1 MKKPT
6 VFLSLRGR
14 NAAVAIFK
22 PKAWHPGTK
31 PGRNGVRQKGSPVVS
46 GQEHAST
53 KKHTNFLKEYKKEA

>member
-31 PGRNGVRQKGSPVVS
+31 PGRNGVRQPGKVV
-46 GQEHAST
+46 QRHAFT
-53 KKHTNFLKEYKKEA
+53 KKHTFFLKEYKKEA